1 MRTMFKQN
9 ITAVSKCVV
18 VVALLFVF
26 LYFFGLKS
34 LKTYQEKKV
43 LVRKSDKPQRFIP
56 PPAITICPSNIEYA
70 FPIFSIKERH
80 KMRENW
86 DSVFEYLCGLV
97 I

>member
-1 MRTMFKQN
+1 MFKQN
-9 ITAVSKCVV
+9 IIAVSKCIV

-43 LVRKSDKPQRFIP
+43 LVTKSDKPQKFIP
-56 PPAITICPSNIEYA
+56 PPAITRCPSNTENA

-80 KMRENW
+80 KIRENG
-86 DSVFEYLCGLV
+86 DSLFLDIPVV

>member
-1 MRTMFKQN
+1 MHCGSGSPLCIPLFLWSK
-9 ITAVSKCVV
+9 ITEDIS
-18 VVALLFVF
+18 
-26 LYFFGLKS
+26 G
-34 LKTYQEKKV
+34 KKV
-43 LVRKSDKPQRFIP
+43 LVRKSDKPLRFIP

>member
-9 ITAVSKCVV
+9 IIAVSKCVV

-34 LKTYQEKKV
+34 LKTYQEKV
-43 LVRKSDKPQRFIP
+43 LVAKSDKPQKFIP